1 MKEIT
6 PEELKT
12 LQLDVL
18 QAVDKFCRERGIR
31 YSLACGSMLGAVR
44 HKGYIPWDDD
54 LDVYLLREDYN
65 RLMAEFPAV
74 YEGRYELVS
83 LERDDR
89 WDLLIAQAYDNRTVF
104 VEGAH
109 TAMNVGVKVDLF
121 PIDDVPDDEAA
132 WTAYDRKRRLLAR
145 TLLVKSSLISRK
157 QRSFR
162 KNLGMLLVKIV
173 SFPIGRKRLGR
184 ILNRYAQKFN
194 GKGYHSAFE
203 CIQGLLQKHKF
214 SKALFD
220 SLVDYPFEDRHF
232 LGFADADAYLRNG
245 YGDYMKLPPE
255 EKRVAHHLY
264 KAYWK

>member
-1 MKEIT
+1 MVEIT
-6 PEELKT
+6 PQELKT

-18 QAVDKFCRERGIR
+18 QAVDAFCRERGIR
-31 YSLACGSMLGAVR
+31 YSLACGTMLGAVR

-54 LDVYLLREDYN
+54 LDIYLLREDYN

-74 YEGRYELVS
+74 YEGHYELIS
-83 LERDDR
+83 RERDKR

-104 VEGAH
+104 VECAH
-109 TAMNVGVKVDLF
+109 TAMNVGVKIDLF
-121 PIDDVPDDEAA
+121 PIDDVPDDDAE
-132 WTAYDRKRRLLAR
+132 WLAYDKKRRLLAR
-145 TLLVKSSLISRK
+145 ILLIKGSLLSRK

-162 KNLGMLLVKIV
+162 KNLGMLLIKIV
-173 SFPIGRKRLGR
+173 TFPISRKRLAS
-184 ILNRYAQKFN
+184 ILDRYAQKFN
-194 GKGYHSAFE
+194 GKGYRSVFE

-214 SKALFD
+214 SKSLFD

-232 LGFADADAYLRNG
+232 PGFADADAYLRNG

-264 KAYWK
+264 RAYWK

>member
-1 MKEIT
+1 MVEIT
-6 PEELKT
+6 PQELKT

-18 QAVDKFCRERGIR
+18 QAVDAFCRERGIR
-31 YSLACGSMLGAVR
+31 YSLACGTMLGAVR

-54 LDVYLLREDYN
+54 LDIYLLREDYN

-74 YEGRYELVS
+74 YEGHYELIS
-83 LERDDR
+83 RERDKR

-109 TAMNVGVKVDLF
+109 TAMNVGVKIDLF
-121 PIDDVPDDEAA
+121 PIDDVTDDDAE
-132 WTAYDRKRRLLAR
+132 WLAYDKKRRLLAR
-145 TLLVKSSLISRK
+145 ILLIKGSLLSRK

-162 KNLGMLLVKIV
+162 KNLGMLLIKIV
-173 SFPIGRKRLGR
+173 TFPISRKRLAS
-184 ILNRYAQKFN
+184 ILDRYAQKFN
-194 GKGYHSAFE
+194 GKGYRSVFE

-214 SKALFD
+214 SKSLFG

-232 LGFADADAYLRNG
+232 PGFADADAYLRNG

-264 KAYWK
+264 RAYWK